1 MDKKIITKVALV
13 LLLTVSNCWAGGCKE
28 SLAAQQPE
36 KVKPDPVEA
45 VLKQLNQNTA
55 KIKSYEGRI
64 EYRISQPL
72 FESET
77 LRKGVL
83 YYARFDKKKT
93 KLRIN
98 FQTLKQ
104 DDEKEQKYIEQFIF
118 DGVWLTHL
126 DYQIKTVRCHQLA
139 EPNKPVDAFELASKN
154 LPIIGFAK
162 IKDLKKQFEIK
173 LIELQGDEQEK
184 FIHLHLKVKP
194 DSVYK
199 DKYVSIDFW
208 IDKKLYLPAKIVA
221 VSTEPA
227 DVPFIKK
234 DSYQIKLLKP
244 KVNKKLDKK
253 VFDFKIP
260 RGFGKPEIIP
270 LKKKDKQKIKE
281 NKQEVD
287 AFKLVP
293 LDIKLPKPMFIGAGS
308 QKIPPNTDLSRGPR
322 PPFMVPVGT
331 RNVALGKRVTSSADN
346 PIIGQLEMITD
357 GNKEGTKDYFVELA
371 PGLQSVTID
380 LEDEFNIYAIIV
392 WHWYWYWLRIDYDV
406 IVQIAND
413 PEFTN
418 VELLFNN
425 DHDNS
430 AGLGIGGD
438 QHYIETHEGKL
449 VDAKG
454 KRARYVR
461 LYSNGSTVNEF
472 NHYVEVE
479 VFGKFVK

>member
-28 SLAAQQPE
+28 GLAAQQPE

-45 VLKQLNQNTA
+45 VLKQLNQKTA
-55 KIKSYEGRI
+55 ELKSYEGRI

-139 EPNKPVDAFELASKN
+139 EPNKPVDAFDLASKN

-173 LIELQGDEQEK
+173 LIEQRKGEPK
-184 FIHLHLKVKP
+184 NFVHLHLKVKP

-199 DKYVSIDFW
+199 DDYTHIDFW
-208 IDKKLYLPAKIVA
+208 IDKKLGLPARIVA
-221 VSTEPA
+221 VSTEQ
-227 DVPFIKK
+227 DI
-234 DSYQIKLLKP
+234 YQIKLLKP

-253 VFDFKIP
+253 VFEFKIP

-270 LKKKDKQKIKE
+270 LKKKRK
-281 NKQEVD
+281 
-287 AFKLVP
+287 
-293 LDIKLPKPMFIGAGS
+293 
-308 QKIPPNTDLSRGPR
+308 
-322 PPFMVPVGT
+322 
-331 RNVALGKRVTSSADN
+331 
-346 PIIGQLEMITD
+346 
-357 GNKEGTKDYFVELA
+357 KD
-371 PGLQSVTID
+371 
-380 LEDEFNIYAIIV
+380 
-392 WHWYWYWLRIDYDV
+392 
-406 IVQIAND
+406 
-413 PEFTN
+413 
-418 VELLFNN
+418 
-425 DHDNS
+425 
-430 AGLGIGGD
+430 
-438 QHYIETHEGKL
+438 
-449 VDAKG
+449 
-454 KRARYVR
+454 
-461 LYSNGSTVNEF
+461 
-472 NHYVEVE
+472 
-479 VFGKFVK
+479 